1 MPWNP
6 TFTCTAISDRR
17 ESMCSMRLELLP
29 QHDQSQDQQDDRDDD
44 DLPLFVLFKVVRRDL
59 FDGLLLG
66 LFMVFV
72 TLAANLQPVVDDDPA
87 GLDASATLGARDRSF
102 ALLLHLVFGA
112 RVAEVAAAVF

>member
-6 TFTCTAISDRR
+6 TCTCIAIFDRR

-29 QHDQSQDQQDDRDDD
+29 QHDQPQYQQDDRDDD
-44 DLPLFVLFKVVRRDL
+44 DLSLFVLFEVMGRNF
-59 FDGLLLG
+59 FDGLFLG

-112 RVAEVAAAVF
+112 R